1 MGRKVLSL
9 AIAISATSST
19 VAFAG
24 APTFSDARS
33 LAMGGVGVTAAR
45 PVAAGFF
52 NPALLAVK
60 QPEKRDGFGMILPS
74 VNAIASDEDELRDV
88 VDDFEDDFITPFE
101 TAINTLETSI
111 GGSGQAA
118 AQADLA
124 DKTQALNNELASI
137 DQDQA
142 RVDLG
147 LGFSAM
153 VPSQSFGAGIF
164 VSGSAR
170 VAGQLSY
177 KDGQTLTDLEDLLR
191 NTSISTIDDVY
202 SFYDLTNDADQLES
216 TVRAVGSAYSQV
228 GLAMSHNFRLG
239 GHDYALGLSPKM
251 VDLRAYDYVTS
262 AGNFEGDDLSDTKVS
277 ESKFNF
283 DLGIASFVDA
293 RERVLV
299 GLSVINVLPMDIT
312 TKPNFDRTNLP
323 PSTPLPQGIEIEI
336 KPTVTAG
343 VSYQGDSYEVA
354 TDLQLTKT
362 EEFFGEGDTQYWGLG
377 AEYDLFEVFQ
387 VRAGARY
394 NIAESEGV
402 VFTAGFGLQ
411 VVGVTFELA
420 ALSDTD
426 SNTVGVGT
434 QLGVTF

>member
-1 MGRKVLSL
+1 MGRKVLPIAL
-9 AIAISATSST
+9 AFSAVSSAP
-19 VAFAG
+19 AFAG

-45 PVAAGFF
+45 PAASGFF

-60 QPEKRDGFGMILPS
+60 QPEKRNGFGMVLPS
-74 VNAIASDEDELRDV
+74 VNVIANDEDELRDV

-101 TAINTLETSI
+101 TAIDTLEANI
-111 GGSGQAA
+111 GGAGQAA

-124 DKTQALNNELASI
+124 DKTQALNNKLASI

-142 RVDLG
+142 RVDMG

-153 VPSQSFGAGIF
+153 LPSQSFGAGLF

-170 VAGQLSY
+170 VAGQISY

-191 NTSISTIDDVY
+191 TTTVSSINDVY
-202 SFYDLTNDADQLES
+202 NFYDLTNDADQLES
-216 TVRAVGSAYSQV
+216 TVRAVGSAYSEV
-228 GLAMSHNFRLG
+228 GVAMSRNFRLD
-239 GHDYALGLSPKM
+239 GHDYALGLSPKI
-251 VDLRAYDYVTS
+251 VDLRAYDYITS
-262 AGNFEGDDLSDTKVS
+262 TGNFEGDDLSDTKVS
-277 ESKFNF
+277 ESKFNL
-283 DLGIASFVDA
+283 DLGVASFVDA

-299 GLSVINVLPMDIT
+299 GLSVINLLPMEIT
-312 TKPNFDRTNLP
+312 TKPDFDRVNLP
-323 PSTPLPQGIEIEI
+323 SNTPIPEGIQIKI

-343 VSYQGDSYEVA
+343 VSYRGDSYEVA

-362 EEFFGEGDTQYWGLG
+362 EEFFGEGDTQYWGVG

-387 VRAGARY
+387 VRGGMRY
-394 NIAESEGV
+394 NIAESEGAL
-402 VFTAGFGLQ
+402 FTAGFGVQ
-411 VVGVTFELA
+411 VAGVTFELA
-420 ALSDTD
+420 ALSDSD
-426 SNTVGVGT
+426 ANNVGVGT